1 MSSES
6 SPFNFRD
13 LSVVRNPEA
22 DPSPTNGRRKAG
34 RPRGTNRAKAVPISV
49 EQPSGHSVNPEDRQK
64 ARTILAEIGDR
75 FADNRKK
82 GRSNAYETYQEDIAR
97 NLNYLIAGG
106 LMSMKE
112 ASELFMKLEDFR
124 RQSTQGRTPVE
135 ALAEFLRGDLEEPKP
150 IQATQ

>member
-1 MSSES
+1 MGRSES
-6 SPFNFRD
+6 
-13 LSVVRNPEA
+13 
-22 DPSPTNGRRKAG
+22 
-34 RPRGTNRAKAVPISV
+34 
-49 EQPSGHSVNPEDRQK
+49 SGHSVNPEDRRK
-64 ARTILAEIGDR
+64 ASTILAEIGDR

-124 RQSTQGRTPVE
+124 KQSAQGRTPVE
-135 ALAEFLRGDLEEPKP
+135 ALAEFLSGEGKEIRQSDPV
-150 IQATQ
+150 